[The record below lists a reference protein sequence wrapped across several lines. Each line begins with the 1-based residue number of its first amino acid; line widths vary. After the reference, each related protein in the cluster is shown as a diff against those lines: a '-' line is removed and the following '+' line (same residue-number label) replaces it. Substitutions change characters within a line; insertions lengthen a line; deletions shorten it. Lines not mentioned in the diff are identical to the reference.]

1 MICPLVAAHSQRNRA
16 CVSRTD
22 HGRLAQ
28 YGCDG
33 AHEET
38 GLGRELVQPASLS
51 LCHHDPVILNSANK
65 ARKGITEQFISL
77 LLIRVGQ
84 GSNNLNVSQSHIAV
98 SELHWQRISIDLV
111 PALEQT
117 APRCEHLQSFPK
129 SSFDT
134 WQFRS
139 SGSIWGENPPSIHLV
154 WQERSSSCVL
164 SNFPA

>member
-77 LLIRVGQ
+77 LLIRDGQ
-84 GSNNLNVSQSHIAV
+84 GRNNVIQSDLSV
-98 SELHWQRISIDLV
+98 SELHLSDGV
-111 PALEQT
+111 
-117 APRCEHLQSFPK
+117 FP
-129 SSFDT
+129 SANLF
-134 WQFRS
+134 Q
-139 SGSIWGENPPSIHLV
+139 P
-154 WQERSSSCVL
+154 
-164 SNFPA
+164 